1 MSSIGASTKRH
12 PRQVSTDQAPDRLL
26 VEAYLRDRS
35 ERAFRQL
42 YRRHASSLYRFA
54 LLRVGADGAEDV
66 VQETWIRA
74 AQQLHRFQWQASL
87 RSWLTGIALNCC
99 REVWRKQQRSPPP
112 ADASQTL
119 ARGEGL
125 RLDLARAVEELPER
139 AREVLM
145 LHDVQGFTH
154 LEIGATLGIEAGT
167 SKSQLSR
174 ARAAL
179 RALLDTSPLD
189 QKGTPR
195 HG

>member
-1 MSSIGASTKRH
+1 M
-12 PRQVSTDQAPDRLL
+12 
-26 VEAYLRDRS
+26 
-35 ERAFRQL
+35 
-42 YRRHASSLYRFA
+42 
-54 LLRVGADGAEDV
+54 
-66 VQETWIRA
+66 
-74 AQQLHRFQWQASL
+74 
-87 RSWLTGIALNCC
+87 
-99 REVWRKQQRSPPP
+99 
-112 ADASQTL
+112 
-119 ARGEGL
+119 
-125 RLDLARAVEELPER
+125 EELPER